1 MKIHRRNSRTFL
13 LIILGMLSAFGPFVT
28 DFYLPGLPSIGDY
41 FDVPASMVQLSLTSS
56 MLGLAGGQLLV
67 GPISDKYGRK
77 RPILIT
83 LGLFVAATVACLFAW
98 DIYSFVLFRLFQG
111 IAGAGGIVLSK
122 SVAADLYEGK
132 ELRRFFSMLMVV
144 NGLSPILAPVFGGF
158 LLNFTDWHGIFVTL
172 LVIGILL
179 FAVNLRISE
188 SLLKHRRIQ
197 GSVWGTFR
205 AFVPILRHRRFMYYV
220 LTQAFGMGVFF
231 TYIASSPFILQQH
244 YGLSPIGY
252 SVYQRS
258 GHHRRQLAGR
268 PVPQGKQRAVGRPV
282 GPGRFR
288 RPVRDDPAVRT
299 SVRIP
304 GVHAFPADG
313 RHRHDP
319 ADLDGPRARHRTRT
333 LRQRFGRDRVF
344 PIPLRRDR
352 FAADRSGRYPVAD
365 RSADR
370 ML

>member
-1 MKIHRRNSRTFL
+1 M
-13 LIILGMLSAFGPFVT
+13 
-28 DFYLPGLPSIGDY
+28 
-41 FDVPASMVQLSLTSS
+41 
-56 MLGLAGGQLLV
+56 LV

-252 SVYQRS
+252 SVCFATNAAGIIVGSWLAGGSAGEATRCRQACGAWSVPASCARRPCCADFRS
-258 GHHRRQLAGR
+258 GSWS
-268 PVPQGKQRAVGRPV
+268 P
-282 GPGRFR
+282 RF
-288 RPVRDDPAVRT
+288 
-299 SVRIP
+299 SC
-304 GVHAFPADG
+304 
-313 RHRHDP
+313 
-319 ADLDGPRARHRTRT
+319 
-333 LRQRFGRDRVF
+333 
-344 PIPLRRDR
+344 
-352 FAADRSGRYPVAD
+352 
-365 RSADR
+365 
-370 ML
+370 